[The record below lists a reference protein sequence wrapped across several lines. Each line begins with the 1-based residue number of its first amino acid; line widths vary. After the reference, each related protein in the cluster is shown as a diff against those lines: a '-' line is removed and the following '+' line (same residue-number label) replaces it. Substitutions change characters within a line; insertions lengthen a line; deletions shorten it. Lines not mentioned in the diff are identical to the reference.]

1 VEHKRSAHGYQ
12 PNASGVPLP
21 AVRVRC
27 AAWPLR
33 ILFPVIIRME
43 DAGGRRVLVTGAT
56 GYIGGRLVPRLLEA
70 GLRVRCLVRDAE
82 RLRDRS
88 WYDDVEVT
96 TGDVLRA
103 DTLPAALQDVSVAYY
118 LVHSLGAGADY
129 NTRDLEAA
137 RIFGAAAAAAGVERI
152 IYLGGLAEPAA
163 DLSEHLRSRQQT
175 GAVLREAG
183 VPVTEFRAG
192 VIVGSGSLSFEM
204 IRYLTERIPVLI
216 CPRWVYTRTQP
227 IGIREVVDYL
237 VAALAVPASS
247 GRTIEVGGADVV
259 TYGEMMTTYAAVRGL
274 RRWLLP
280 VPVLTPRLSSLWV
293 NLVTPIPAA
302 IARPLIDGLR
312 NENVVHDNAAAEL
325 FPQIRPVPYRTS
337 VERALERLH
346 ASGVESAWSDAL
358 SSSGPTPRVVLSDS
372 EGMVREHRE
381 RPVRASPATLFAV
394 FTGLGGETGWLFMNW
409 AWRLRGLADRLMGGV
424 GLRRGRRDPHELRIG
439 DALDFWR
446 VEALEPGR
454 LLRLRAEM
462 KVPGEAWL
470 QLRATPMIDGRT
482 LLQQTAFFAPH
493 GLTGWLYWYVL
504 YPVHRI
510 IFSGFIREIARRAE
524 ARPDPGGGSVA
535 GSDAN
540 GSGTKRAAPGLPPS
554 ASS

>member
-1 VEHKRSAHGYQ
+1 
-12 PNASGVPLP
+12 
-21 AVRVRC
+21 
-27 AAWPLR
+27 
-33 ILFPVIIRME
+33 ME
-43 DAGGRRVLVTGAT
+43 DAVRRRILVTGAT

-70 GLRVRCLVRDAE
+70 GLRVRCLARDPE

-103 DTLPAALQDVSVAYY
+103 DTLPSVLQGVSVAYY
-118 LVHSLGAGADY
+118 LVHSLGAGAGY
-129 NTRDLEAA
+129 NARDLEAA
-137 RIFGAAAAAAGVERI
+137 RSFGAAAAAAGIDRI
-152 IYLGGLAEPAA
+152 IYLGGLAAA
-163 DLSEHLRSRQQT
+163 APDLSEHLRSRQQT
-175 GAVLREAG
+175 GAALREAG

-192 VIVGSGSLSFEM
+192 VIVGSGSVSFEM

-216 CPRWVYTRTQP
+216 CPQWVYTRTQP
-227 IGIREVVDYL
+227 IGIREVLDYL
-237 VAALAVPASS
+237 VAALDVPASS
-247 GRTIEVGGADVV
+247 GRTIEIGGADVI
-259 TYGEMMTTYAAVRGL
+259 TYGDMMMTYAAVRGL
-274 RRWLLP
+274 KRWLLP

-312 NENVVHDNAAAEL
+312 NENVVHDDAAREL
-325 FPQIRPVPYRTS
+325 FPHIHPVSYRTS

-358 SSSGPTPRVVLSDS
+358 SSSNTQTRRVVLSDS

-381 RPVRASPATLFAV
+381 RYVRASTANLFAV
-394 FTGLGGETGWLFMNW
+394 FTGLGGDSGWLFMNW
-409 AWRLRGLADRLMGGV
+409 AWQLRGLADRLMGGV
-424 GLRRGRRDPHELRIG
+424 GLRRGRRDPYELRVG

-446 VEALEPGR
+446 VEAIEAGR

-470 QLRATPMIDGRT
+470 QLVATPMADGRT
-482 LLQQTAFFAPH
+482 LLQQTAFFAPR
-493 GLTGWLYWYVL
+493 GLSGWLYWYAL

-510 IFSGFIREIARRAE
+510 IFSGFIRAIARRAE
-524 ARPDPGGGSVA
+524 ARPEPGSPA
-535 GSDAN
+535 
-540 GSGTKRAAPGLPPS
+540 RAAVR
-554 ASS
+554 